1 MVSFF
6 PIGRRAVWSGGRKQ
20 PANVPEE
27 KLRHRTAQWRD
38 FFHPEA
44 NWIRVAFAMSAV
56 GWGGNHFVPLLAV
69 YRRSLGLHDTTL
81 TAIFGMY
88 ALGIVPGL
96 LLGGPTSDRFGR
108 RPLVIASTVLSLLAS
123 AVLMTGTWTV
133 LGLYI
138 GRFLIGL
145 AGGGMFAAGSVWV
158 KELSEHASEGASAR
172 RATISLSAGFSIGP
186 LVSGILGQ
194 WGPHPTLLPYIF
206 HLAVASLAVS
216 LLLSVPETADS
227 METSRSVLTRL
238 RIRRSILARCM
249 RLLLPTSPWVF
260 GSASIAFTVLPAR
273 ADSNVGGLTIVFAG
287 AIAAI
292 TLGAGIAVQ
301 PLAKQLAR
309 AGDTYCAIAG
319 LCAVVVGCALGAA
332 AATIHSSILVLT
344 GAIGLGS
351 GYGFCLVFGLSE
363 VTRLARP
370 EELATL
376 VAMNYVLAYAGLAIP
391 YALALLAPSC
401 GYPIALLLAAGVALL
416 CLVAVGTPAGRI
428 DRQRGRRERTTAGSD
443 R

>member
-96 LLGGPTSDRFGR
+96 LLGGPTSDRYGR
-108 RPLVIASTVLSLLAS
+108 RPLVIASAFLSLVAS
-123 AVLMTGTWTV
+123 VVLMTGTWTV

-158 KELSEHASEGASAR
+158 KELSEHASEGAGAR

-194 WGPHPTLLPYIF
+194 WAPNPTILPYIL

-227 METSRSVLTRL
+227 METSRSLLTRL

-273 ADSNVGGLTIVFAG
+273 ADSNVGGLTVVFAG

-292 TLGAGIAVQ
+292 TLGA
-301 PLAKQLAR
+301 
-309 AGDTYCAIAG
+309 
-319 LCAVVVGCALGAA
+319 VVVGCTLGAA
-332 AATIHSSILVLT
+332 AATTHSSILVLT
-344 GAIGLGS
+344 GAIGLGF

-391 YALALLAPSC
+391 YALTLLAPSF
-401 GYPIALLLAAGVALL
+401 GYPIALLLAAGVAVL
-416 CLVAVGTPAGRI
+416 CLVAVGTPAGRQPHDI
-428 DRQRGRRERTTAGSD
+428 ERQRLRQEPAPTGGD